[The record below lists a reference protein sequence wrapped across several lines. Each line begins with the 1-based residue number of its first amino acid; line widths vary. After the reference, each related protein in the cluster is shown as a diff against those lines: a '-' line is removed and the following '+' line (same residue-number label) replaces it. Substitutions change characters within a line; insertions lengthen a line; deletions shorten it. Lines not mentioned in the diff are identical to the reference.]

1 MINLRKKILFLVII
15 FAFFIVGCKEKKEN
29 NIDVVKN
36 NDVYSILK
44 ENNIDVSN
52 SDIDDLNKT
61 CYSIEELEKYFGK
74 YSSMEQSVYNLKKE
88 EYKYLTIENVK
99 KIFPFSFIR
108 ENDNVF
114 YSLYEVKEGGMY
126 YIFWGIDSDDK
137 LFVINSIYI
146 KQLKKLED
154 FKKIIVGKSTFEDI
168 INISSACEIVLNLS
182 SHISSYCLLKDNTV
196 LQVDYDYK
204 KLQTANRLSYVVKSW
219 EKKFFDEKL
228 PTNLTKIYSSD
239 LPK

>member
-15 FAFFIVGCKEKKEN
+15 FAFFIVGCKEKKGK

-88 EYKYLTIENVK
+88 EYKYLTIGNVK
-99 KIFPFSFIR
+99 KVFPFSFIR
-108 ENDNVF
+108 ENDNIF

-126 YIFWGIDSDDK
+126 YIFGVLI
-137 LFVINSIYI
+137 VMINYLLLIQYI
-146 KQLKKLED
+146 
-154 FKKIIVGKSTFEDI
+154 
-168 INISSACEIVLNLS
+168 
-182 SHISSYCLLKDNTV
+182 
-196 LQVDYDYK
+196 
-204 KLQTANRLSYVVKSW
+204 
-219 EKKFFDEKL
+219 
-228 PTNLTKIYSSD
+228 
-239 LPK
+239 